1 MRVAFPRVFCKNT
14 YMRMLLFLFCA
25 LCLPLNGAAVPVA
38 EEPEIIIELT
48 GEPDPVNDGISVW
61 NKNAKQ
67 LEKFFKNK
75 TREDVLYTVDTVS
88 SLDIL
93 LKSSNGK
100 KYRYVRYGQDDG
112 DYRKFLFDDKDKL
125 LACAD
130 EITQVLSLNQKYQI
144 NLGASES
151 DFLRTFPDS
160 VLTNLVDF
168 NQNQDLQAY
177 QITLPQEKAPS
188 YFIFSNE
195 LLKQTFRDERS
206 YNDYVTQLSLQNQQW
221 LEQEHERQQ
230 KQLEQL
236 RQEKEEAIR
245 RAREER
251 HRWKALVTGGTIED
265 QLYLPRVRDPEKYK
279 LPPLVPS
286 TTPAGMP
293 IILN

>member
-1 MRVAFPRVFCKNT
+1 MRT
-14 YMRMLLFLFCA
+14 LLFFLCL
-25 LCLPLNGAAVPVA
+25 LCLPVTGAAVPA
-38 EEPEIIIELT
+38 EEQPEIIIELT

-61 NKNAKQ
+61 NQNAKQ

-88 SLDIL
+88 SLDML
-93 LKSSNGK
+93 LKSGNGK

-130 EITQVLSLNQKYQI
+130 EITQVLTLNQKYQI

-151 DFLRTFPDS
+151 DFLRTFPDA
-160 VLTNLVDF
+160 VLTNLIDF

-195 LLKQTFRDERS
+195 LLKQTFRDEKS

-236 RQEKEEAIR
+236 RQEKEAAIAK
-245 RAREER
+245 ARQER
-251 HRWKALVTGGTIED
+251 YRWKALVTGGTIED
-265 QLYLPRVRDPEKYK
+265 QLYLPHVTNPEKYQ